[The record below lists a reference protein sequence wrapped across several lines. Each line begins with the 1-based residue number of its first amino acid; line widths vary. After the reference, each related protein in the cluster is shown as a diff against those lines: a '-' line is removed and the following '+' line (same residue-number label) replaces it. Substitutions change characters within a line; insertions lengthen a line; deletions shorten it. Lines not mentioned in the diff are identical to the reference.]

1 MKSIKY
7 PYNDNVC
14 DIVLAIDCSGSMS
27 TDGKKYITTEV
38 FNEYLGIWQPVREET
53 CDRII
58 AAKGFINSIDDN
70 DRVAIVKYSDTAE
83 LLRGLTPKK
92 DKGLLHLALSVDN
105 INANGGNNFNA
116 PIAMAK
122 ELIGNNDGS
131 EKILILMTDGKPEN
145 YPLDEALLAEA
156 RSAGI
161 TIYTVGFGTECDDS
175 MLETIAGKSGKYYK
189 VDTADKLVEAY
200 SYISSDNYI
209 DDTDDDLDGIPDVY
223 EICGMIVQTLFRSV
237 FLLVV

>member
-1 MKSIKY
+1 MVVDKKTWYAAWMKSIKY

-105 INANGGNNFNA
+105 INANGICIMVYF
-116 PIAMAK
+116 
-122 ELIGNNDGS
+122 
-131 EKILILMTDGKPEN
+131 T
-145 YPLDEALLAEA
+145 AL
-156 RSAGI
+156 
-161 TIYTVGFGTECDDS
+161 
-175 MLETIAGKSGKYYK
+175 
-189 VDTADKLVEAY
+189 
-200 SYISSDNYI
+200 
-209 DDTDDDLDGIPDVY
+209 
-223 EICGMIVQTLFRSV
+223 
-237 FLLVV
+237 